1 VTVGLIINPLSGRGS
16 GRGEHL
22 LDALRGSS
30 DIDIAVLE
38 DFSELP
44 LVLERLAKNQVDV
57 LAISSGD
64 GTIHA
69 IQTLLAE
76 KSPFPRPP
84 KLVLLSHGTAN
95 MSAATLGLNRPLHDV
110 ARLLRDRDSL
120 AALPQVKRPTL
131 KVSNAA
137 DGKIRHGM
145 FLGTGAIYAATA
157 YCQRIIERTGVKGN
171 AAIVA
176 TFMRSFS
183 QALFARRSLTADQSI
198 IRNYELRVRADGQE
212 KFSPGG
218 LLFLATTLDRLV
230 LQTRP
235 FWGGRSGPI
244 RATFVSYPVRNVALW
259 LLPGLYGSEQRRMPR
274 EATSFCASNL
284 EIHGATPYVM
294 DGEFFYPSP
303 NAPLHVETGP
313 DFIYLRG

>member
-1 VTVGLIINPLSGRGS
+1 VSVGLIINPRSGSGS
-16 GRGEHL
+16 GRGGRL
-22 LDALRGSS
+22 LELLRGRPA
-30 DIDIAVLE
+30 IEAAVLD
-38 DFSELP
+38 DFLQLP
-44 LVLERLAKNQVDV
+44 AVLDRLAKKGVDV

-69 IQTLLAE
+69 IQTLLGEA
-76 KSPFPRPP
+76 SPFPEAP

-95 MSAATLGLNRPLHDV
+95 MSAATLGLNRPLPDV
-110 ARLLRDRDSL
+110 AKLLRDRDSL
-120 AALPQVKRPTL
+120 EALPQVKRPTL

-145 FLGTGAIYAATA
+145 FLGTGAIYEATA
-157 YCQRIIERTGVKGN
+157 YCQRIIQRTGVIGN
-171 AAIVA
+171 AAILA
-176 TFMRSFS
+176 TFMRLIA
-183 QALFARRSLTADQSI
+183 QALVAGRRMRADERI
-198 IRNYELRVRADGQE
+198 IRNYELRVTADGQE

-235 FWGGRSGPI
+235 FWGGRSAPI
-244 RATFVSYPVRNVALW
+244 RATAIPYPLPNVALW
-259 LLPGLYGSEQRRMPR
+259 LLSGLYGSEQRRMP
-274 EATSFCASNL
+274 EGAMSFCASRL
-284 EIHGATPYVM
+284 EIHGTTPYVM
-294 DGEFFYPSP
+294 DGEFFCPSP

>member
-1 VTVGLIINPLSGRGS
+1 VPIGLIINPLSGRGS
-16 GRGEHL
+16 GRGERL
-22 LDALRGSS
+22 LHALRGTPG
-30 DIDIAVLE
+30 IEIAVLH

-44 LVLERLAKNQVDV
+44 AILDRLAKIGVDV

-76 KSPFPRPP
+76 ASPFPHAP

-95 MSAATLGLNRPLHDV
+95 MSAGTLGLNRPMHEI
-110 ARLLRDRDSL
+110 ARLLRDRNSL
-120 AALPQVKRPTL
+120 EALNHVKRPTL

-137 DGKIRHGM
+137 DGKTRHGM
-145 FLGTGAIYAATA
+145 FLGTGAVYEATA
-157 YCQRIIERTGVKGN
+157 YCQRIIQRTGVMGS

-176 TFMRSFS
+176 TFMRTFT
-183 QALFARRSLTADQSI
+183 QALSSRRSPPAGPSI
-198 IRNYELRVRADGQE
+198 IRKYELRVTADGRE
-212 KFSPGG
+212 KFSSGG

-235 FWGGRSGPI
+235 FWGGQSAPI
-244 RATFVSYPVRNVALW
+244 RATVISYPVRNVARW
-259 LLPGLYGSEQRRMPR
+259 LLTGLYGSEHRRMPQ
-274 EATSFCASNL
+274 EATSFCATSL
-284 EIHGATPYVM
+284 EIHGSTPYVM
-294 DGEFFYPSP
+294 DGEFFHPSP
-303 NAPLHVETGP
+303 NLPLHVETGP

>member
-1 VTVGLIINPLSGRGS
+1 MTVGLIINPLSGKGS
-16 GRGEHL
+16 RRGEHL
-22 LDALRGSS
+22 MDALRGSS
-30 DIDIAVLE
+30 DINIAVLD

-44 LVLERLAKNQVDV
+44 LVLKRLAKNGIDV

-69 IQTLLAE
+69 IQTILAE
-76 KSPFPRPP
+76 ESPFPQPP

-95 MSAATLGLNRPLHDV
+95 MSAATLGLNRPLHDI

-120 AALPQVKRPTL
+120 AGLTQIKRPTL

-145 FLGTGAIYAATA
+145 FLGTGAVYEATA
-157 YCQRIIERTGVKGN
+157 YCQRIIERTGIMGG

-176 TFMRSFS
+176 TFLQSFS
-183 QALFARRSLTADQSI
+183 QALFARRSLKADQSI
-198 IRNYELRVRADGQE
+198 IRDYKFRVTADGQE
-212 KFSPGG
+212 KLSSGA

-235 FWGGRSGPI
+235 FWGGCNGPL
-244 RATFVSYPVRNVALW
+244 RATIVSYPVRNVALW
-259 LLPGLYGSEQRRMPR
+259 LLPGLYGSEHRRMPR

-284 EIHGATPYVM
+284 QIHGVTPYVM

-303 NAPLHVETGP
+303 NVPLHVETGP

>member
-16 GRGEHL
+16 GRGKPL
-22 LDALRGSS
+22 LELLHGSS
-30 DIDIAVLE
+30 GIEIAVLQ

-44 LVLERLAKNQVDV
+44 VVLDRFAKNGVDV

-76 KSPFPRPP
+76 ASPFSQPP

-95 MSAATLGLNRPLHDV
+95 MSAATLGLNRPLQDI
-110 ARLLRDRDSL
+110 ASLLRDRNSL
-120 AALPQVKRPTL
+120 QALTQVKRPTL

-145 FLGTGAIYAATA
+145 FLGTGAIYEATA
-157 YCQRIIERTGVKGN
+157 YCQKIIQRTGVMGN

-176 TFMRSFS
+176 TFMRTFS
-183 QALFARRSLTADQSI
+183 QALFARRPLAARQSI
-198 IRNYELRVRADGQE
+198 IRNYELRVTADGEE
-212 KFSPGG
+212 KFSPKG

-235 FWGGRSGPI
+235 FWGGHSGPI
-244 RATFVSYPVRNVALW
+244 RATVVSYPVRNVALW
-259 LLPGLYGSEQRRMPR
+259 LLPGLYGSERRRMPP
-274 EATSFCASNL
+274 EARSFCASRL
-284 EIHGATPYVM
+284 EIHGSTPYVM
-294 DGEFFYPSP
+294 DGEFFDPSP